1 MYCLLH
7 DVTNFANYDEVDSVG
22 FTSMSVSGIV
32 LVYQRISLVANS
44 FSGAFG
50 FLYDDDWNSGSA
62 VEMYLR
68 NP

>member
-44 FSGAFG
+44 LAAHLGFSTMTTGTQE
-50 FLYDDDWNSGSA
+50 
-62 VEMYLR
+62 VR
-68 NP
+68 